1 MKTSRFIAGLSAAII
16 AASMTAAIPASAA
29 QNSVWDNGY
38 SYNADYDLIDVVN
51 AFSDAGFD
59 AQNVQNLR
67 NFLILNGE
75 FFDGND
81 YLRMI
86 SAAEEIKL
94 LYIRPLSIDKLGKE
108 PKDMTQKDRYF
119 IYDLLQPAA
128 KDAIMKKFEKVAK
141 SFYINTTWDVLTVKT
156 DTTSK
161 DYALWYGTLDV
172 TKATRKAD
180 YKQVSTNVVNKAAS
194 TGSIK
199 ISKCEITLA
208 GNKITYQAGK
218 KRAPKVTVTYNG
230 QRLVKGRDYTLS
242 FKDIE
247 KNGKVQM
254 GKVACTVNGKGD
266 FGGKKTVYFYV
277 VPEKPTFNVTKD
289 SQGHFVVKINADSN
303 ALNSDINANVAN
315 SGYQIQF
322 CTNNSFKAPYVTTF
336 VTKNMSITTLNF
348 NNLFTGKW
356 NVRVRSFIKIDGVR
370 RYSAWSVVKTTV

>member
-16 AASMTAAIPASAA
+16 AASMTAAIPASAD
-29 QNSVWDNGY
+29 QNSVWENGY

-75 FFDGND
+75 YFDGND
-81 YLRMI
+81 YKVMI
-86 SAAEEIKL
+86 DTANEIKV

-108 PKDMTQKDRYF
+108 PDKMTQKDRYF

-141 SFYINTTWDVLTVKT
+141 NFYITTTWDVLTVKT

-161 DYALWYGTLDV
+161 DYPLWYGTLDV
-172 TKATRKAD
+172 TKAVRKAD
-180 YKQVSTNVVNKAAS
+180 YRQVSTNVVNKAAS
-194 TGSIK
+194 TSTIK
-199 ISKCEITLA
+199 MSNCEITLA
-208 GNKITYQAGK
+208 GNKISYQYGK
-218 KRAPKVTVTYNG
+218 KRAPKVTVLYKG

-242 FKDIE
+242 FKDIV
-247 KNGKVQM
+247 NGGLVQM
-254 GKVACTVNGKGD
+254 GKVAIEVKGTGD
-266 FGGKKTVYFYV
+266 FSGKKTVYFYV

-289 SQGHFVVKINADSN
+289 SDGHVVVKINADN
-303 ALNSDINANVAN
+303 YALNEDINKNAAN

-336 VTKNMSITTLNF
+336 VTKNMKITNLDF
-348 NNLFTGKW
+348 NNLITGKQ
-356 NVRVRSFIKIDGVR
+356 NVRVRAFIKIDGVR